1 MALELFKPFI
11 MAQLV
16 ERKEAQ
22 NIKAAKKMVDSMIPQ
37 VWDVLEQVIH
47 EHPVLLNRAPTLHR
61 LGIQAFEPVLVEGKA
76 IQVHPLVCHAFN
88 ADFDGDQMAVHLPL
102 SAEAQAEAR
111 ILMLSSNNILS
122 PAHGAPLAVPSQDMV
137 LGAYYLTYGREGEE
151 LSKLDPAEI
160 QPRPHVF
167 RTAQEAELS
176 YELGGVKLH
185 DMAEYRPIGREGGHV
200 LTTVGR
206 IIYNDRIERALKDAL
221 GDSFDP
227 ANFPFVN
234 QSMRKKDTVK
244 LVDSLVQGYG
254 ASPVALVLDAFKDL
268 GFRYSTLAG
277 ITISKNDVV
286 IPPEKK
292 EILGRFEGEVGE
304 IQDQYDM
311 GLITQEERHELV
323 VEKWTEATDEVAGAM
338 RENFDSLN
346 PIMMMADSGARGSM
360 SQIRQLAGMRGLM
373 ANPKGEIIERP
384 IKANFMEGLS
394 VLEYFIST
402 HGARKGL
409 ADTALR
415 TADSGYLTR
424 RLVDVAQDVII
435 READCGTQES
445 IELAVRTQQGE
456 PNDNLV
462 GRYAAD
468 EIATKRNRVIVEKG
482 ALIDRAELV
491 DIYESLDEDAWVT
504 VRSVLKCEATT
515 GVCQACYGRSMATG
529 QTAQVGDAVGIIAA
543 QSIGEPG
550 TQLTMR
556 TFHTGGVA
564 GADITHGLPRV
575 VELFE
580 ARKPKGL
587 AQITEHSGVVHIEE
601 TDKALTVV
609 VTDDAGEEHRHTFP
623 RRTRL
628 LVSEGEKVDAG
639 RQLNEGSLYPH
650 DLLKLRGRTETERYL
665 VKEVQE
671 VYKSQG
677 VDINDK
683 HIELIVRQMLKKVRV
698 DQKGDTGYL
707 PGQFVDRYDFAREN
721 ERIKSGGGEAAQFEE
736 IILGITKASL
746 NTDSFLS
753 AASFQETTKV
763 LTDAALEGKKDT
775 LNGLKE
781 NVIIGK
787 LIPAATG
794 LKRYRRIEIEPAEPL
809 PRAVDDVGLLD
820 QDEIAA
826 ELGLGDGDG
835 LGGFGSA
842 FDEDLASLEEIGAGG
857 GDPGFAEELAELDVP
872 DDDNK

>member
-1 MALELFKPFI
+1 
-11 MAQLV
+11 
-16 ERKEAQ
+16 
-22 NIKAAKKMVDSMIPQ
+22 
-37 VWDVLEQVIH
+37 
-47 EHPVLLNRAPTLHR
+47 
-61 LGIQAFEPVLVEGKA
+61 
-76 IQVHPLVCHAFN
+76 
-88 ADFDGDQMAVHLPL
+88 
-102 SAEAQAEAR
+102 
-111 ILMLSSNNILS
+111 
-122 PAHGAPLAVPSQDMV
+122 
-137 LGAYYLTYGREGEE
+137 
-151 LSKLDPAEI
+151 
-160 QPRPHVF
+160 
-167 RTAQEAELS
+167 
-176 YELGGVKLH
+176 
-185 DMAEYRPIGREGGHV
+185 
-200 LTTVGR
+200 
-206 IIYNDRIERALKDAL
+206 
-221 GDSFDP
+221 
-227 ANFPFVN
+227 
-234 QSMRKKDTVK
+234 
-244 LVDSLVQGYG
+244 
-254 ASPVALVLDAFKDL
+254 
-268 GFRYSTLAG
+268 
-277 ITISKNDVV
+277 
-286 IPPEKK
+286 
-292 EILGRFEGEVGE
+292 
-304 IQDQYDM
+304 
-311 GLITQEERHELV
+311 
-323 VEKWTEATDEVAGAM
+323 
-338 RENFDSLN
+338 
-346 PIMMMADSGARGSM
+346 
-360 SQIRQLAGMRGLM
+360 MRGLM

-384 IKANFMEGLS
+384 IKANFMEGLT

-435 READCGTQES
+435 REPDCGTAEF
-445 IELAVRTQQGE
+445 IELKVRNLQGE

-462 GRYAAD
+462 GRYAAQ
-468 EIATKRNRVIVEKG
+468 EIATKRGRVIVEQG
-482 ALIDRAELV
+482 GLIDRAEMA
-491 DIYESLDEDAWVT
+491 DIYESLDEDAWVA
-504 VRSVLKCEATT
+504 VRSVLKCEAVT

-529 QTAQVGDAVGIIAA
+529 QTAQIGDAVGIIAA

-587 AQITEHSGVVHIEE
+587 AQITEHAGVVHIEE

-628 LVSEGEKVDAG
+628 LVSEGEKVEAG

-698 DQKGDTGYL
+698 DQKGDTSYL
-707 PGQFVDRYDFAREN
+707 PGQFVDRYEFAREN
-721 ERIKSGGGEAAQFEE
+721 DRIKQSGGETAQFEE

-809 PRAVDDVGLLD
+809 PRAVDEVGLLD

-857 GDPGFAEELAELDVP
+857 ADPGFAEELAELDVP
-872 DDDNK
+872 DDDR

>member
-1 MALELFKPFI
+1 
-11 MAQLV
+11 
-16 ERKEAQ
+16 
-22 NIKAAKKMVDSMIPQ
+22 
-37 VWDVLEQVIH
+37 
-47 EHPVLLNRAPTLHR
+47 VLLNRAPTLHR

-122 PAHGAPLAVPSQDMV
+122 PAHGAPLATPTQDMV
-137 LGAYYLTYGREGEE
+137 LGAYYLTYGPESDDLAAKQEALTSGNWP
-151 LSKLDPAEI
+151 SSD
-160 QPRPHVF
+160 PRPKVF

-176 YELGGVKLH
+176 YELGNVKLH
-185 DMAEYRPIGREGGHV
+185 DVAEYRPVGREGGHV

-206 IIYNDRIERALKDAL
+206 IIYNDRIERALEEAM
-221 GDSFDP
+221 SEAFD
-227 ANFPFVN
+227 VN
-234 QSMRKKDTVK
+234 DYVFINQAMRKRDTVK
-244 LVDSLVQGYG
+244 VIDALVQKYG
-254 ASPVALVLDAFKDL
+254 ASAISLVLDAFKDL
-268 GFRYSTLAG
+268 GFKYATQAG

-286 IPPEKK
+286 IPPKK
-292 EILGRFEGEVGE
+292 GEILAKYEDEVSE
-304 IQDQYDM
+304 IQGQYDM

-323 VEKWTEATDEVAGAM
+323 VEKWTAATDEVASAM
-338 RENFDSLN
+338 QDHFDREN
-346 PIMMMADSGARGSM
+346 PIFMMAESGARGSL

-384 IKANFMEGLS
+384 IKANFMEGLT

-435 READCGTQES
+435 REEDCGTDEF
-445 IELAVRTQQGE
+445 IEMPVLNETGA
-456 PNDNLV
+456 PNDNLI
-462 GRYAAD
+462 GRFAAA
-468 EIATKRNRVIVEKG
+468 EIKTKRGRTIVEKG
-482 ALIDRAELV
+482 AEIDRAELA
-491 DIYESLDEDAWVT
+491 DIVESADQLPADRVP
-504 VRSVLKCEATT
+504 VRSVLKCQAQT
-515 GVCQACYGRSMATG
+515 GICQACYGRSMASG
-529 QTAQVGDAVGIIAA
+529 AVAQIGDAVGIVAA

-587 AQITEHSGVVHIEE
+587 AKIAEQDGTVSIEE

-609 VTDDAGEEHRHTFP
+609 VTDDTGEEHRYPFP

-628 LVSEGEKVDAG
+628 FVDNGEKIEAG
-639 RQLNEGSLYPH
+639 KQLNEGSLYPH
-650 DLLKLRGRTETERYL
+650 ELLALRGRTDTEQYL

-683 HIELIVRQMLKKVRV
+683 HIELIVRQMLKRVRV
-698 DQKGDTGYL
+698 DQKGDTDYL
-707 PGQFVDRYDFAREN
+707 PGQFVDRNDFFKVNAEVKKN
-721 ERIKSGGGEAAQFEE
+721 KGEQAQYEE

-794 LKRYRRIEIEPAEPL
+794 LKRYRRIEIEPSEPL
-809 PRAVDDVGLLD
+809 PRAIDDVGLLD

-835 LGGFGSA
+835 LGGFGAA
-842 FDEDLASLEEIGAGG
+842 FESDIASLDEIGAGG
-857 GDPGFAEELAELDVP
+857 TDPGFAEELADLDVP
-872 DDDNK
+872 SGDEE